1 MHPNPLR
8 AYQSVEK
15 ATLPGRLI
23 EARVLSQAALK
34 LRKCQEG
41 WDRAD
46 RVNAL
51 DEALRYN
58 QRVWTILQ
66 AELGSQDNPMPDQI
80 KRNLLLL
87 SAFID
92 RRIFETM
99 ISPSP
104 EKLNIIIN
112 INENIAAGLRD
123 KEIVESVS

>member
-1 MHPNPLR
+1 MHPNPLQ

-34 LRKCQEG
+34 LRKCQEE
-41 WDRAD
+41 WNRAD
-46 RVNAL
+46 HVDAL

-58 QRVWTILQ
+58 QRVWTIFQ

-123 KEIVESVS
+123 KELVESVS

>member
-1 MHPNPLR
+1 VHPNPLQ

-23 EARVLSQAALK
+23 EAQVLSQAALK

-51 DEALRYN
+51 DEALRFN
-58 QRVWTILQ
+58 QRVWTIFQ

-123 KEIVESVS
+123 KELVESVS